1 MLFPVLTVSVLLTTN
16 GAQGALFSMPLS
28 VLLIACIFGY
38 SRSKQCEKIFHC
50 ALFIYFWSILHI
62 LPVKLMPQH

>member
-28 VLLIACIFGY
+28 LLLIACIFGY

-50 ALFIYFWSILHI
+50 ALFIYLFLVYFAH
-62 LPVKLMPQH
+62 LAG